1 MSFKEVKMNQ
11 KELKKI
17 FYKWIS
23 SIFGTLLFGFI
34 FSFIFYL
41 VYDSHSKPFD
51 IGTLIF
57 LIGLGF
63 FLLMGLLN
71 LLGLLFSPNSIRRD
85 LSQKKK
91 IITQLKIEDKKLTR
105 KANSSI
111 ISGYSIYFNDNEF
124 LTTYEVSKN
133 TFEKVNIGDEI
144 YLECSKF
151 GKWIIDI
158 RWNSESI
165 ENRSYVK

>member
-17 FYKWIS
+17 YNKWIS
-23 SIFGTLLFGFI
+23 SIFGMLFFGII

-41 VYDSHSKPFD
+41 VYDSHSKPFQ
-51 IGTLIF
+51 IGTLMF
-57 LIGLGF
+57 LIILGF
-63 FLLMGLLN
+63 FLFMGLLN
-71 LLGLLFSPNSIRRD
+71 LLGLFFSPNSLIRD
-85 LSQKKK
+85 LNQKKK
-91 IITQLKIEDKKLTR
+91 IITKLKIENKKLTK
-105 KANSSI
+105 KAGSYF
-111 ISGYSIYFNDNEF
+111 ISGYVIYFNDNEF
-124 LTTYEVSKN
+124 LTTYAVSKN

-158 RWNSESI
+158 QWNSESI